1 MNTTNRA
8 SINLQGVLLDHWRS
22 HAEKTP
28 DRTAVVHWVAGEEP
42 FRWNWNHLMGT
53 AYRYALR
60 LREHGVGKGDVC
72 AIIIRHHKDFYPIY
86 IAVSYLGALPSVLAY
101 PNARLHPDKFRDGL
115 EGMARRSGLDWLL
128 TERDLEASVR
138 PCISRPGST
147 IRGLIFPLEW
157 AEEEE
162 AVTAFPQLKESLPD
176 DPCLL
181 QHSSGTTGLQKGV
194 ILSHRAVLQHVFRY
208 GESINVTSEDKIVS
222 WLPLYHDM
230 GLIAAF
236 YLPLT
241 LGIPVIQI
249 DPFEWVSAPII
260 LMEAISMEKGTLAW
274 LPNFAYN
281 LMADRIHEEDLSDL
295 RLDSV
300 RMLINCSEPVRAESH
315 EKFHRKFSTY
325 GIRRE
330 VLAACYAMAETT
342 FAATQTAPSVESR
355 KVFVEREAL
364 AQGLVQI
371 VEGDKGARVCVSSGA
386 PISGCEMRI
395 IGESGEVMPEG
406 RVGEIAIRSV
416 SLFDG
421 YRNNPEKTEEV
432 LKEGWYFSGDYG
444 FLYQGEF
451 YIIGRKKDIIII
463 AGNNIF
469 PEDIEDTVGN
479 IPGVIPGRV
488 ISFGIEDERSG
499 TEEVCVIAES
509 KVENEADKKK
519 LRLAIREAGM
529 GIDVSIGRVYIAP
542 PRWLIKSSSG
552 KPSRNANKERALREL
567 SWK

>member
-1 MNTTNRA
+1 
-8 SINLQGVLLDHWRS
+8 
-22 HAEKTP
+22 
-28 DRTAVVHWVAGEEP
+28 
-42 FRWNWNHLMGT
+42 
-53 AYRYALR
+53 
-60 LREHGVGKGDVC
+60 
-72 AIIIRHHKDFYPIY
+72 
-86 IAVSYLGALPSVLAY
+86 
-101 PNARLHPDKFRDGL
+101 
-115 EGMARRSGLDWLL
+115 
-128 TERDLEASVR
+128 
-138 PCISRPGST
+138 
-147 IRGLIFPLEW
+147 
-157 AEEEE
+157 
-162 AVTAFPQLKESLPD
+162 
-176 DPCLL
+176 
-181 QHSSGTTGLQKGV
+181 
-194 ILSHRAVLQHVFRY
+194 
-208 GESINVTSEDKIVS
+208 
-222 WLPLYHDM
+222 
-230 GLIAAF
+230 
-236 YLPLT
+236 
-241 LGIPVIQI
+241 
-249 DPFEWVSAPII
+249 
-260 LMEAISMEKGTLAW
+260 
-274 LPNFAYN
+274 
-281 LMADRIHEEDLSDL
+281 
-295 RLDSV
+295 
-300 RMLINCSEPVRAESH
+300 
-315 EKFHRKFSTY
+315 
-325 GIRRE
+325 
-330 VLAACYAMAETT
+330 MAETT

-395 IGESGEVMPEG
+395 IGESGEVLPEG

-479 IPGVIPGRV
+479 VPGVIPGRV

-509 KVENEADKKK
+509 KVENEADKKN

>member
-1 MNTTNRA
+1 
-8 SINLQGVLLDHWRS
+8 
-22 HAEKTP
+22 
-28 DRTAVVHWVAGEEP
+28 
-42 FRWNWNHLMGT
+42 MGT
-53 AYRYALR
+53 AFRYALR

-72 AIIIRHHKDFYPIY
+72 AIIIRHHKNFYPIY
-86 IAVSYLGALPSVLAY
+86 IAVSYLGALPAVLAY
-101 PNARLHPDKFRDGL
+101 PNQRLHPEKFRDGL

-138 PCISRPGST
+138 PCVSRPGST
-147 IRGLIFPLEW
+147 IRGIIFPLEW
-157 AEEEE
+157 SEEGET
-162 AVTAFPQLKESLPD
+162 VKTFPQLKDSLPE

-181 QHSSGTTGLQKGV
+181 QHSSGTTGLQKAV
-194 ILSHRAVLQHVFRY
+194 ILSHRAVLEHVTRY
-208 GESINVTSEDKIVS
+208 GESIDIIPEDKIVS

-342 FAATQTAPSVESR
+342 FAATQTAPGLESR
-355 KVFVEREAL
+355 KVFVDREAL
-364 AQGLVQI
+364 AQGCVQI
-371 VEGDKGARVCVSSGA
+371 VEGDKGGRVCVSSGA

-395 IGESGEVMPEG
+395 IGEFGEVLSEG
-406 RVGEIAIRSV
+406 SVGEIAIRSV

-432 LKEGWYFSGDYG
+432 LKDGWYFSGDYG
-444 FLYQGEF
+444 FLHQGEF

-463 AGNNIF
+463 AGNNIY
-469 PEDIEDTVGN
+469 PEDIEDAVSK
-479 IPGVIPGRV
+479 IPEVIPGRV
-488 ISFGIEDERSG
+488 ISFGIDDEQSG
-499 TEEVCVIAES
+499 TEQVCVIAES
-509 KVENEADKKK
+509 KVENEAGKKR
-519 LRLAIREAGM
+519 LRRAIQEAGM
-529 GIDVSIGRVYIAP
+529 EIDVSIGRVYLAP
-542 PRWLIKSSSG
+542 PRWLIKSSAG
-552 KPSRNANKERALREL
+552 KPSRNANKDRALREL
-567 SWK
+567 VWK